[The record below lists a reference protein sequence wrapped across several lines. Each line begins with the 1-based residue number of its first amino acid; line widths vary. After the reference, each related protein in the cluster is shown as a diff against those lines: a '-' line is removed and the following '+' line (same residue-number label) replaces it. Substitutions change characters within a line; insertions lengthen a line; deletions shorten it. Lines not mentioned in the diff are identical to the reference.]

1 MSLGNLTECV
11 ISYKIA
17 LISSTSCAR
26 SITITESSI
35 LISPRI
41 TCYAMLSIAC
51 RDVGQNC
58 DCVVSGDTEEE
69 LMKNA
74 AEHAVKDHGYKQ
86 EDIMTPEMQKK
97 IKSHVR
103 RV

>member
-1 MSLGNLTECV
+1 
-11 ISYKIA
+11 
-17 LISSTSCAR
+17 
-26 SITITESSI
+26 
-35 LISPRI
+35 
-41 TCYAMLSIAC
+41 MLSI
-51 RDVGQNC
+51 VGQNC

-86 EDIMTPEMQKK
+86 EDIMTPEMQEK

>member
-1 MSLGNLTECV
+1 
-11 ISYKIA
+11 
-17 LISSTSCAR
+17 
-26 SITITESSI
+26 
-35 LISPRI
+35 
-41 TCYAMLSIAC
+41 MLSIAC

-58 DCVVSGDTEEE
+58 DCIVSGDTED

-74 AEHAVKDHGYKQ
+74 TEHAVKDHGYKQ
-86 EDIMTPEMQKK
+86 EDIMTPEMQEK